1 MGLIPNCGHFGVVG
15 VSLNK
20 KFTQIAPVHPAVQMG
35 TCCQLRKHPTYNINR
50 YLVITG
56 EANVK
61 LLSIHLGVI
70 DHKLV

>member
-20 KFTQIAPVHPAVQMG
+20 KLTQIAPAHPAVQMG
-35 TCCQLRKHPTYNINR
+35 TWCQLGKQPTYNINR

-61 LLSIHLGVI
+61 LLSIHLDVI